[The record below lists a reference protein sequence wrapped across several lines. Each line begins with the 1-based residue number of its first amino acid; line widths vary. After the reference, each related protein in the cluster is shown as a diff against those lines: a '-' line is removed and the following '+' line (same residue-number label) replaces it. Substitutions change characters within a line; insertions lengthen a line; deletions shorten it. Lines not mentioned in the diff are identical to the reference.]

1 MQSKK
6 KKGNGSLLVPSVMFA
21 ITIIA
26 GILGYLMTS
35 DTLLDIALAVGL
47 TFIFIC
53 VTKPE
58 IFFIKEIKKENN
70 EDSNETNII

>member
-1 MQSKK
+1 MSNKK

-35 DTLLDIALAVGL
+35 DTLLDIALVVGL

-53 VTKPE
+53 VIKPE
-58 IFFIKEIKKENN
+58 IFFNKKIEKENN
-70 EDSNETNII
+70 ENSNKTNII

>member
-53 VTKPE
+53 VIKPE
-58 IFFIKEIKKENN
+58 IFFNKKIEKENN
-70 EDSNETNII
+70 ENSDKTNII